1 MKNKK
6 ERYIEE
12 GKEYLE
18 DEEYED
24 FKSKYLEILSK
35 AKEERKKD
43 LSTNAYKKE
52 EINLINRLVK
62 YCRNHLLFLKKFF
75 VPFSNNR
82 AEFDLREIKIK
93 QKNGKFR
100 ILSALGKWYVNVIRG
115 TPMLLQLMI
124 IYYVMFKSVNISP
137 VLVGIIAFGLNSS
150 AYVAEI
156 IKSGINSVDIV
167 QYESALSLGFN
178 YSKTMIYVVLPQA
191 IKNILPTLG
200 NELVTLIKE
209 TSVAGYIGI
218 VDLTKASDIIA
229 SNTYNYF
236 FPLIITAIIYFILTT
251 ILTKLL
257 NKVTGGEKD
266 A

>member
-1 MKNKK
+1 MLENIGHDLYTSLIYDKRYMYILTGLKNTLIISLFAVIIGFLLGTIIALINDSNEKN
-6 ERYIEE
+6 
-12 GKEYLE
+12 GN
-18 DEEYED
+18 
-24 FKSKYLEILSK
+24 FKILS
-35 AKEERKKD
+35 
-43 LSTNAYKKE
+43 T
-52 EINLINRLVK
+52 
-62 YCRNHLLFLKKFF
+62 
-75 VPFSNNR
+75 
-82 AEFDLREIKIK
+82 
-93 QKNGKFR
+93 
-100 ILSALGKWYVNVIRG
+100 LGRWYVNVIRG

-150 AYVAEI
+150 AYVSEI
-156 IKSGINSVDIV
+156 IKSGINSVDTL

-178 YSKTMIYVVLPQA
+178 YSKTMIYVILPQA
-191 IKNILPTLG
+191 IKNILPALG

-251 ILTKLL
+251 TLTKLL
-257 NKVTGGEKD
+257 NEITGGEKH

>member
-1 MKNKK
+1 MLENIGHELYKSLIHDKRYMYILTGLKNTLIISLFAVIIGFLLGTIIALINDSNEKN
-6 ERYIEE
+6 
-12 GKEYLE
+12 GN
-18 DEEYED
+18 
-24 FKSKYLEILSK
+24 FKILS
-35 AKEERKKD
+35 
-43 LSTNAYKKE
+43 T
-52 EINLINRLVK
+52 
-62 YCRNHLLFLKKFF
+62 
-75 VPFSNNR
+75 
-82 AEFDLREIKIK
+82 
-93 QKNGKFR
+93 
-100 ILSALGKWYVNVIRG
+100 LGRWYVNVIRG

-124 IYYVMFKSVNISP
+124 IYYVIFKSVDISP

-150 AYVAEI
+150 AYVSEI
-156 IKSGINSVDIV
+156 IKSGINSVDTL

-178 YSKTMIYVVLPQA
+178 YSKTMIYVILPQA
-191 IKNILPTLG
+191 IKNILPALG

-251 ILTKLL
+251 TLTKLL
-257 NKVTGGEKD
+257 NKITGGEKH

>member
-1 MKNKK
+1 MLENIGHELYKSLIYDKRYMYILTGLKNTLIVSLFAVIIGFLLGTIIALINDSNEKN
-6 ERYIEE
+6 
-12 GKEYLE
+12 GN
-18 DEEYED
+18 
-24 FKSKYLEILSK
+24 FKILS
-35 AKEERKKD
+35 
-43 LSTNAYKKE
+43 T
-52 EINLINRLVK
+52 
-62 YCRNHLLFLKKFF
+62 
-75 VPFSNNR
+75 
-82 AEFDLREIKIK
+82 
-93 QKNGKFR
+93 
-100 ILSALGKWYVNVIRG
+100 LGSWYVNVIRG

-124 IYYVMFKSVNISP
+124 IYYVIFKSVDISP

-150 AYVAEI
+150 AYVSEI
-156 IKSGINSVDIV
+156 IKSGINSVDTL

-178 YSKTMIYVVLPQA
+178 YSKTMIYVILPQA
-191 IKNILPTLG
+191 IKNILPALG

-251 ILTKLL
+251 TLTKLL
-257 NKVTGGEKD
+257 NKITGGEKH

>member
-1 MKNKK
+1 MLENIGHELYKSLIYDKRYMYILTGLKNTLIISLFAVIIGFLLGTIIALINDSNEKN
-6 ERYIEE
+6 
-12 GKEYLE
+12 GN
-18 DEEYED
+18 
-24 FKSKYLEILSK
+24 FKILS
-35 AKEERKKD
+35 
-43 LSTNAYKKE
+43 T
-52 EINLINRLVK
+52 
-62 YCRNHLLFLKKFF
+62 
-75 VPFSNNR
+75 
-82 AEFDLREIKIK
+82 
-93 QKNGKFR
+93 
-100 ILSALGKWYVNVIRG
+100 LGRWYVNVIRG

-124 IYYVMFKSVNISP
+124 INYVIFKSVDISP

-150 AYVAEI
+150 AYVSEI
-156 IKSGINSVDIV
+156 IKSGINSVDTL

-178 YSKTMIYVVLPQA
+178 YSKTMIYVILPQA
-191 IKNILPTLG
+191 IKNILPALG

-251 ILTKLL
+251 TLTKIL
-257 NKVTGGEKD
+257 NKITGGEKH

>member
-1 MKNKK
+1 MLENIGHELYKSLIYDKRYMYILTGLKNTLIISLFAVIIGFLLGTIIALINDSNEKN
-6 ERYIEE
+6 
-12 GKEYLE
+12 GN
-18 DEEYED
+18 
-24 FKSKYLEILSK
+24 FKILS
-35 AKEERKKD
+35 
-43 LSTNAYKKE
+43 T
-52 EINLINRLVK
+52 
-62 YCRNHLLFLKKFF
+62 
-75 VPFSNNR
+75 
-82 AEFDLREIKIK
+82 
-93 QKNGKFR
+93 
-100 ILSALGKWYVNVIRG
+100 LGRWYVNVIRG

-124 IYYVMFKSVNISP
+124 IYYVIFKSVDISP

-150 AYVAEI
+150 AYVSEI
-156 IKSGINSVDIV
+156 IKSGINSIDTL

-178 YSKTMIYVVLPQA
+178 YSKTMIYVILPQA
-191 IKNILPTLG
+191 IKNILPALG

-251 ILTKLL
+251 TLTKLL
-257 NKVTGGEKD
+257 NKISGGEKH

>member
-1 MKNKK
+1 MLENIGHELYKSLIYDKRYMYILTGLKNTLIISLFDVIIGFLLGTIIALINDSNEKN
-6 ERYIEE
+6 
-12 GKEYLE
+12 GN
-18 DEEYED
+18 
-24 FKSKYLEILSK
+24 FKILS
-35 AKEERKKD
+35 
-43 LSTNAYKKE
+43 T
-52 EINLINRLVK
+52 
-62 YCRNHLLFLKKFF
+62 
-75 VPFSNNR
+75 
-82 AEFDLREIKIK
+82 
-93 QKNGKFR
+93 
-100 ILSALGKWYVNVIRG
+100 LGRWYVNVIRG

-124 IYYVMFKSVNISP
+124 IYYVIFKSVDISP

-150 AYVAEI
+150 AYVSEI
-156 IKSGINSVDIV
+156 IKSGINSVDTL

-178 YSKTMIYVVLPQA
+178 YSKTMIYVILPQA
-191 IKNILPTLG
+191 IKNILPALG

-251 ILTKLL
+251 TLTKIL
-257 NKVTGGEKD
+257 NKITGGEKH

>member
-1 MKNKK
+1 MLENIGHELYKSLIYDKRYMYILTGLKNTLIISLFAVIIGFLLGTIIALINDSNEKN
-6 ERYIEE
+6 
-12 GKEYLE
+12 GN
-18 DEEYED
+18 
-24 FKSKYLEILSK
+24 FKILS
-35 AKEERKKD
+35 
-43 LSTNAYKKE
+43 T
-52 EINLINRLVK
+52 
-62 YCRNHLLFLKKFF
+62 
-75 VPFSNNR
+75 
-82 AEFDLREIKIK
+82 
-93 QKNGKFR
+93 
-100 ILSALGKWYVNVIRG
+100 LGRWYVNVIRG

-124 IYYVMFKSVNISP
+124 IYYVIFKSVDISP

-150 AYVAEI
+150 AYVSEI
-156 IKSGINSVDIV
+156 IKSGINSVDTL

-178 YSKTMIYVVLPQA
+178 YSKTMIYVILPQE
-191 IKNILPTLG
+191 IKNILPALG

-251 ILTKLL
+251 TLTKLL
-257 NKVTGGEKD
+257 NKITGGEKH

>member
-1 MKNKK
+1 MLGTIIALINDSNEKN
-6 ERYIEE
+6 
-12 GKEYLE
+12 GN
-18 DEEYED
+18 
-24 FKSKYLEILSK
+24 FKILS
-35 AKEERKKD
+35 
-43 LSTNAYKKE
+43 T
-52 EINLINRLVK
+52 
-62 YCRNHLLFLKKFF
+62 
-75 VPFSNNR
+75 
-82 AEFDLREIKIK
+82 
-93 QKNGKFR
+93 
-100 ILSALGKWYVNVIRG
+100 LGRWYVNVIRG

-124 IYYVMFKSVNISP
+124 IYYVIFKSVDISP

-150 AYVAEI
+150 AYVSEI
-156 IKSGINSVDIV
+156 IKSGINSIDTL

-178 YSKTMIYVVLPQA
+178 YSKTMIYVILPQA
-191 IKNILPTLG
+191 IKNILPALG

-251 ILTKLL
+251 TLTKLL
-257 NKVTGGEKD
+257 NKISGGEKH

>member
-1 MKNKK
+1 MLENIGYELYKSLIYDKRYMYILTGLKNTLIISLFAVIIGFLLGTIIALINDSNEKN
-6 ERYIEE
+6 
-12 GKEYLE
+12 GN
-18 DEEYED
+18 
-24 FKSKYLEILSK
+24 FKILS
-35 AKEERKKD
+35 
-43 LSTNAYKKE
+43 T
-52 EINLINRLVK
+52 
-62 YCRNHLLFLKKFF
+62 
-75 VPFSNNR
+75 
-82 AEFDLREIKIK
+82 
-93 QKNGKFR
+93 
-100 ILSALGKWYVNVIRG
+100 LGRWYVNVIRG

-124 IYYVMFKSVNISP
+124 IYYVIFKSVDISP

-150 AYVAEI
+150 AYVSEI
-156 IKSGINSVDIV
+156 IKSGINSIDTL

-178 YSKTMIYVVLPQA
+178 YSKTMIYVILPQA
-191 IKNILPTLG
+191 IKNILPALG

-251 ILTKLL
+251 TLTKLL
-257 NKVTGGEKD
+257 NKISGGEKH

>member
-1 MKNKK
+1 MLENIGHELYKSLIYDKRYMYILTGLKNTLIISLFAVIIGFLLGTIIALINDSNEKN
-6 ERYIEE
+6 
-12 GKEYLE
+12 GN
-18 DEEYED
+18 
-24 FKSKYLEILSK
+24 FKILS
-35 AKEERKKD
+35 
-43 LSTNAYKKE
+43 T
-52 EINLINRLVK
+52 LV
-62 YCRNHLLFLKKFF
+62 R
-75 VPFSNNR
+75 
-82 AEFDLREIKIK
+82 
-93 QKNGKFR
+93 
-100 ILSALGKWYVNVIRG
+100 WYVNVIRG

-124 IYYVMFKSVNISP
+124 IYYVIFKSVDISP

-150 AYVAEI
+150 AYVSEI
-156 IKSGINSVDIV
+156 IKSGINSVDTL

-178 YSKTMIYVVLPQA
+178 YSKTMIYVILPQA
-191 IKNILPTLG
+191 IKNILPALG

-251 ILTKLL
+251 TLTKIL
-257 NKVTGGEKD
+257 NKITGGEKH

>member
-1 MKNKK
+1 MLENIGHELYKSLIYDKRYMYILTVLKNTL
-6 ERYIEE
+6 II
-12 GKEYLE
+12 YLFAVIIGFLLGTIIALINDSNE
-18 DEEYED
+18 KNGN
-24 FKSKYLEILSK
+24 FKILS
-35 AKEERKKD
+35 
-43 LSTNAYKKE
+43 T
-52 EINLINRLVK
+52 
-62 YCRNHLLFLKKFF
+62 
-75 VPFSNNR
+75 
-82 AEFDLREIKIK
+82 
-93 QKNGKFR
+93 
-100 ILSALGKWYVNVIRG
+100 LGRWYVNVIRG

-124 IYYVMFKSVNISP
+124 IYYVIFKSVDISP

-150 AYVAEI
+150 AYVSEI
-156 IKSGINSVDIV
+156 IKSGINSVDTL

-178 YSKTMIYVVLPQA
+178 YSKTMIYVILPQA
-191 IKNILPTLG
+191 IKNILPALG

-251 ILTKLL
+251 TLTKIL
-257 NKVTGGEKD
+257 NKITGGEKH

>member
-1 MKNKK
+1 MLENIGHDLYASLIYDKRYMYILTGLKNTL
-6 ERYIEE
+6 IISLFAVII
-12 GKEYLE
+12 GFL
-18 DEEYED
+18 
-24 FKSKYLEILSK
+24 LGTII
-35 AKEERKKD
+35 A
-43 LSTNAYKKE
+43 
-52 EINLINRLVK
+52 LIND
-62 YCRNHLLFLKKFF
+62 YN
-75 VPFSNNR
+75 
-82 AEFDLREIKIK
+82 E
-93 QKNGKFR
+93 KNGKFR

>member
-1 MKNKK
+1 MLENIGHELYKSLIYDKRYMYILTGLKNTLFISLFAVIIGFLLGTIIALINDSNEKN
-6 ERYIEE
+6 
-12 GKEYLE
+12 GN
-18 DEEYED
+18 
-24 FKSKYLEILSK
+24 FKILS
-35 AKEERKKD
+35 
-43 LSTNAYKKE
+43 T
-52 EINLINRLVK
+52 
-62 YCRNHLLFLKKFF
+62 
-75 VPFSNNR
+75 
-82 AEFDLREIKIK
+82 
-93 QKNGKFR
+93 
-100 ILSALGKWYVNVIRG
+100 LGRWYVNVIRG

-124 IYYVMFKSVNISP
+124 IYYVIFKSVDISP

-150 AYVAEI
+150 AYVSEI
-156 IKSGINSVDIV
+156 IKSGINSVDTL

-178 YSKTMIYVVLPQA
+178 YSKTMIYVILPQA
-191 IKNILPTLG
+191 IKNILPALG

-251 ILTKLL
+251 TLTKLL
-257 NKVTGGEKD
+257 NKISGGEKH

>member
-1 MKNKK
+1 MLENIGHELYKSLIYDKRYMYILTGLKNTLIISLFAVIIGFLLGTIIALINDSNEKN
-6 ERYIEE
+6 
-12 GKEYLE
+12 GN
-18 DEEYED
+18 
-24 FKSKYLEILSK
+24 FKILS
-35 AKEERKKD
+35 
-43 LSTNAYKKE
+43 T
-52 EINLINRLVK
+52 
-62 YCRNHLLFLKKFF
+62 
-75 VPFSNNR
+75 
-82 AEFDLREIKIK
+82 
-93 QKNGKFR
+93 
-100 ILSALGKWYVNVIRG
+100 LGRWYVNVIRG

-124 IYYVMFKSVNISP
+124 IYYVIFKSIDISP

-150 AYVAEI
+150 AYVSEI
-156 IKSGINSVDIV
+156 IKSGINSVDTL

-178 YSKTMIYVVLPQA
+178 YSKTMIYVILPQA
-191 IKNILPTLG
+191 IKNILPALG

-251 ILTKLL
+251 TLTKLL
-257 NKVTGGEKD
+257 NKITGGEKH

>member
-1 MKNKK
+1 MLENIGHDLYTSLIYDKRYMYILTDLKNTL
-6 ERYIEE
+6 IISLFAVIISFLL
-12 GKEYLE
+12 GT
-18 DEEYED
+18 
-24 FKSKYLEILSK
+24 II
-35 AKEERKKD
+35 A
-43 LSTNAYKKE
+43 
-52 EINLINRLVK
+52 LIND
-62 YCRNHLLFLKKFF
+62 YN
-75 VPFSNNR
+75 
-82 AEFDLREIKIK
+82 E
-93 QKNGKFR
+93 KNGKFR

>member
-1 MKNKK
+1 MLENIGHELYKSLIYDKRYMYILTGLKNTLIISLFAVIIGFLLGTIIALINDSNEKN
-6 ERYIEE
+6 
-12 GKEYLE
+12 GN
-18 DEEYED
+18 
-24 FKSKYLEILSK
+24 FKILS
-35 AKEERKKD
+35 
-43 LSTNAYKKE
+43 T
-52 EINLINRLVK
+52 
-62 YCRNHLLFLKKFF
+62 
-75 VPFSNNR
+75 
-82 AEFDLREIKIK
+82 
-93 QKNGKFR
+93 
-100 ILSALGKWYVNVIRG
+100 LGRWYVNVIRG

>member
-1 MKNKK
+1 MLENIGHDLYTSLIYDKRYMYILTGLKNTL
-6 ERYIEE
+6 IISLFAVII
-12 GKEYLE
+12 GFL
-18 DEEYED
+18 
-24 FKSKYLEILSK
+24 LGTII
-35 AKEERKKD
+35 A
-43 LSTNAYKKE
+43 
-52 EINLINRLVK
+52 LIND
-62 YCRNHLLFLKKFF
+62 YN
-75 VPFSNNR
+75 
-82 AEFDLREIKIK
+82 E
-93 QKNGKFR
+93 KNGKFR

>member
-1 MKNKK
+1 MLENIGHELYKSLIYDKRYMYILTGLKNTLIISLFAVIIGFLLVTIIALINDSNEKN
-6 ERYIEE
+6 
-12 GKEYLE
+12 GN
-18 DEEYED
+18 
-24 FKSKYLEILSK
+24 FKILS
-35 AKEERKKD
+35 
-43 LSTNAYKKE
+43 T
-52 EINLINRLVK
+52 
-62 YCRNHLLFLKKFF
+62 
-75 VPFSNNR
+75 
-82 AEFDLREIKIK
+82 
-93 QKNGKFR
+93 
-100 ILSALGKWYVNVIRG
+100 LGRWYVNVIRG

-124 IYYVMFKSVNISP
+124 IYYVIFKSVDISP

-150 AYVAEI
+150 AYVSEI
-156 IKSGINSVDIV
+156 IKSGINSVDTL

-178 YSKTMIYVVLPQA
+178 YSKTMIYVILPQA
-191 IKNILPTLG
+191 IKNILPALG

-251 ILTKLL
+251 TLTKLL
-257 NKVTGGEKD
+257 NKITGGEKH

>member
-1 MKNKK
+1 MLENIGHELYKSLIYDKRYMYILTGLKNTL
-6 ERYIEE
+6 IISLFAVII
-12 GKEYLE
+12 GFL
-18 DEEYED
+18 
-24 FKSKYLEILSK
+24 LGTII
-35 AKEERKKD
+35 A
-43 LSTNAYKKE
+43 
-52 EINLINRLVK
+52 LIND
-62 YCRNHLLFLKKFF
+62 YN
-75 VPFSNNR
+75 
-82 AEFDLREIKIK
+82 E
-93 QKNGKFR
+93 KNGKFR

-124 IYYVMFKSVNISP
+124 IYYVIFKSVDISP

-150 AYVAEI
+150 AYVSEI
-156 IKSGINSVDIV
+156 IKSGINSVDTL

-178 YSKTMIYVVLPQA
+178 YSKTMIYVILPQA
-191 IKNILPTLG
+191 IKNILPALG

-251 ILTKLL
+251 TLTKLL
-257 NKVTGGEKD
+257 NKITGGEKH

>member
-1 MKNKK
+1 MLENIGYELYKSLIYDKRYMYILTGLKNTLIISLFAVIIGFLLGTIIALINDSNEKN
-6 ERYIEE
+6 
-12 GKEYLE
+12 GN
-18 DEEYED
+18 
-24 FKSKYLEILSK
+24 FKILS
-35 AKEERKKD
+35 
-43 LSTNAYKKE
+43 T
-52 EINLINRLVK
+52 
-62 YCRNHLLFLKKFF
+62 
-75 VPFSNNR
+75 
-82 AEFDLREIKIK
+82 
-93 QKNGKFR
+93 
-100 ILSALGKWYVNVIRG
+100 LGRWYVNVIRG

-124 IYYVMFKSVNISP
+124 IYYVIFKSVDISP

-150 AYVAEI
+150 AYVSEI
-156 IKSGINSVDIV
+156 IKSGINSVDTL

-178 YSKTMIYVVLPQA
+178 YSKTMIYVILPQA
-191 IKNILPTLG
+191 IKNILPALG

-251 ILTKLL
+251 TLTKLL
-257 NKVTGGEKD
+257 NKITGGEKH

>member
-1 MKNKK
+1 MLENIGHELYKSLIYDKRYMYILTGLKNTLIISLFAVIIGFLLGTIIALINDSNEKN
-6 ERYIEE
+6 
-12 GKEYLE
+12 GN
-18 DEEYED
+18 
-24 FKSKYLEILSK
+24 FKILS
-35 AKEERKKD
+35 
-43 LSTNAYKKE
+43 T
-52 EINLINRLVK
+52 
-62 YCRNHLLFLKKFF
+62 
-75 VPFSNNR
+75 
-82 AEFDLREIKIK
+82 
-93 QKNGKFR
+93 
-100 ILSALGKWYVNVIRG
+100 LGRWYINVIRG

-124 IYYVMFKSVNISP
+124 IYYVIFKSVDISP

-150 AYVAEI
+150 AYVSEI
-156 IKSGINSVDIV
+156 IKSGINSVDTL

-178 YSKTMIYVVLPQA
+178 YSKTMIYVILPQA
-191 IKNILPTLG
+191 IKNILPALG

-251 ILTKLL
+251 TLTKLL
-257 NKVTGGEKD
+257 NKISGGEKH

>member
-1 MKNKK
+1 MLENIGHELYKSLIYDKRYMYILTGLKNTLIISLFAVIICFLLGTIIALINDSNEKN
-6 ERYIEE
+6 
-12 GKEYLE
+12 GN
-18 DEEYED
+18 
-24 FKSKYLEILSK
+24 FKILS
-35 AKEERKKD
+35 
-43 LSTNAYKKE
+43 T
-52 EINLINRLVK
+52 
-62 YCRNHLLFLKKFF
+62 
-75 VPFSNNR
+75 
-82 AEFDLREIKIK
+82 
-93 QKNGKFR
+93 
-100 ILSALGKWYVNVIRG
+100 LGRWYVNVIRG

-124 IYYVMFKSVNISP
+124 IYYVIFKSVDISP

-150 AYVAEI
+150 AYVSEI
-156 IKSGINSVDIV
+156 IKSGINSVDTL

-178 YSKTMIYVVLPQA
+178 YSKTMIYVILPQA
-191 IKNILPTLG
+191 IKNILPALG

-251 ILTKLL
+251 TLTKLL
-257 NKVTGGEKD
+257 NKISGGEKH

>member
-1 MKNKK
+1 MLENIGHELYKSLIYDKRYMYILTGLKNTLIISLFAVIIGFLLGTIIALINDSNEKN
-6 ERYIEE
+6 
-12 GKEYLE
+12 GN
-18 DEEYED
+18 
-24 FKSKYLEILSK
+24 FKILS
-35 AKEERKKD
+35 
-43 LSTNAYKKE
+43 T
-52 EINLINRLVK
+52 
-62 YCRNHLLFLKKFF
+62 
-75 VPFSNNR
+75 
-82 AEFDLREIKIK
+82 
-93 QKNGKFR
+93 
-100 ILSALGKWYVNVIRG
+100 LGRWYVNVIRG

-124 IYYVMFKSVNISP
+124 IYYVIFKSVDISP

-150 AYVAEI
+150 AYVSEI
-156 IKSGINSVDIV
+156 IKSGINSIDTL

-178 YSKTMIYVVLPQA
+178 YSKTMIYVILPQA
-191 IKNILPTLG
+191 IKNILPALG

-251 ILTKLL
+251 TLTKLL
-257 NKVTGGEKD
+257 NKISGGEKR

>member
-1 MKNKK
+1 MLENIGHGLYKSLIYDKRYMYILTGLKNTLIISLFAVIIGFLLGTIIALINDSNEKN
-6 ERYIEE
+6 
-12 GKEYLE
+12 GN
-18 DEEYED
+18 
-24 FKSKYLEILSK
+24 FKILS
-35 AKEERKKD
+35 
-43 LSTNAYKKE
+43 T
-52 EINLINRLVK
+52 
-62 YCRNHLLFLKKFF
+62 
-75 VPFSNNR
+75 
-82 AEFDLREIKIK
+82 
-93 QKNGKFR
+93 
-100 ILSALGKWYVNVIRG
+100 LGRWYVNVIRG

-124 IYYVMFKSVNISP
+124 IYYVIFKSVDISP

-150 AYVAEI
+150 AYVSEI
-156 IKSGINSVDIV
+156 IKSGINSVDTL

-178 YSKTMIYVVLPQA
+178 YSKTMIYVILPQA
-191 IKNILPTLG
+191 IKNILPALG

-251 ILTKLL
+251 TLTKLL
-257 NKVTGGEKD
+257 NKISGGEKH